1 MKSVL
6 ILPDL
11 QVPYHDP
18 KFIRVMESFIQD
30 FQPDEIGQIGDLMDQ
45 PQPSRWNKGL
55 AGEYERTLQND
66 IDQTKDI
73 LSRLSI
79 NWVKMGNHD
88 ERIEAYVERYA
99 PALRSLSSLRYEEL
113 LGLDH
118 NGIVLHREPFE
129 ISPGWVI
136 AHGHEGSLSSVAGR
150 TAYGLARRF
159 DRSVVCGH
167 THRAGIV
174 SETVGLGRKH
184 RTFTGMEIGHGM
196 DLKYASYVK
205 SPNWQQAFGILYIEG
220 KRVQPELIPVHNGF
234 FVYQGKKH
242 QA

>member
-1 MKSVL
+1 MKSIL

-18 KFIRVMESFIQD
+18 KYIRVMESFIQD

-55 AGEYERTLQND
+55 AGEYENTLQKD
-66 IDQTKDI
+66 IDTTKSIID
-73 LSRLSI
+73 RLHI
-79 NWVKMGNHD
+79 QWVKMGNHD

-99 PALRSLSSLRYEEL
+99 PALRSLHSLRFEEL
-113 LGLDH
+113 LGLEDR
-118 NGIVLHREPFE
+118 GITLYREPFE
-129 ISPGWVI
+129 VAPGWVA
-136 AHGHEGSLSSVAGR
+136 AHGHEGSLSSVSGR

-174 SETVGLGRKH
+174 SETVGLKKH
-184 RTFTGMEIGHGM
+184 RTFTGMEVGHGM
-196 DLKYASYVK
+196 DLKYATYVK
-205 SPNWQQAFGILYIEG
+205 SPNWQKAFGVLYVEG
-220 KRVQPELIPVHNGF
+220 KEVQPHLIAVANDNSF
-234 FVYQGKKH
+234 IFEGKKYRP
-242 QA
+242 